1 MVGVSYNKSLVVG
14 VLALQGA
21 FSRHQ
26 DALTELGFAT
36 RQVRTPQDLEA
47 VNALVMPGGES
58 TTMSQLLESSEIFEP
73 LAKRVEE
80 GMAVFGTCAGMIL
93 LAKKIIDG
101 RDDQTPF
108 GAIDI
113 EVQRN
118 AYGRQVDSFEADIDV
133 DSLESPFHAVFIR
146 APRIAS
152 LGSQV
157 KVLAYCG
164 EDVVL
169 AQQNNILVAS
179 FHPELTNDIRLHEL
193 FLKGV

>member
-1 MVGVSYNKSLVVG
+1 VVGVSYNKSLVVG

-26 DALTELGFAT
+26 DALTELGDAT